1 MLISSSSNPQ
11 MKQIAAMLKKAKAR
25 NEENAYIVEG
35 IRMVREIPKEDLKQ
49 VYISE
54 AFANSHP
61 EWQDKAVTVTDK
73 VFKTISDTATP
84 QGIMAVAK
92 QKHYTLEALL
102 KTTKNPPLF
111 LILESIQDPGNL
123 GTMLRMAEGAGA
135 TGLIMNRETADIYN
149 PKVVRSTMGSIF
161 RVPFVYTDDLKGTL
175 HKLQGEGMQLF
186 AAHLKGK
193 GYHFDV
199 SYTGSSGI
207 LIGNEAAGLSDDI
220 ADMADTYIRI
230 PMDGQVESLNA
241 AMAATIIMYEAK
253 RQRILSINN
262 E

>member
-11 MKQIAAMLKKAKAR
+11 IKQIAAMLKKAKAR
-25 NEENAYIVEG
+25 NEADAYIVEG
-35 IRMVREIPKEDLKQ
+35 IRMVREIPEADLEQ
-49 VYISE
+49 IYISE
-54 AFANSHP
+54 AFANGHP
-61 EWQDKAVTVTDK
+61 EWQNKAITVTDK
-73 VFKTISDTATP
+73 VFKTMSDTATP
-84 QGIMAVAK
+84 QGILAVAK
-92 QKHYTLEALL
+92 QKHYTLEHIL
-102 KTTKNPPLF
+102 KTAAGQPLF

-123 GTMLRMAEGAGA
+123 GTMLRMAEGAGV
-135 TGLIMNRETADIYN
+135 TGLIMNRETVDVYN

-161 RVPFVYTDDLKGTL
+161 RVPFVYADDLKGTL
-175 HKLQGEGMQLF
+175 KQLQAGGMQLF

-199 SYTGSSGI
+199 SYTGASGV
-207 LIGNEAAGLSDDI
+207 LIGNEAAGLSDEI
-220 ADMADTYIRI
+220 SDMADTYIRI

-253 RQRILSINN
+253 RQRILSTNN